1 METLTES
8 VEINAPFEKLCAWI
22 DNFEEEFVRWSP
34 YHIECQ
40 LLTGGINKGDKVR
53 FYEIVAGMDY
63 DITGTITQSVR
74 AKDHFAFTFQAKDAV
89 ITFEGKRTHTGC
101 TFKHTESFGIPAPII
116 GPVLNFLIFKVFFRK
131 QADWNIIR
139 DDMILD
145 NLYLSDILTEGK
157 YPDRMPVEELKKQ
170 GRKWKE

>member
-8 VEINAPFEKLCAWI
+8 IEIPAPFEKLCAWI

-40 LLTGGINKGDKVR
+40 LLNGGIHPGDKVR

-63 DITGTITQSVR
+63 DITGTITQSVHD
-74 AKDHFAFTFQAKDAV
+74 KDHFSITFQAKDAV
-89 ITFEGKRTHTGC
+89 IIFEGKRTDGGC
-101 TFKHTESFGIPAPII
+101 IFRHTESFGIPTPVI
-116 GPVLNFLIFKVFFRK
+116 GPILNFLIFKVFFRK
-131 QADWNIIR
+131 QADWSIIR

-145 NLYLSDILTEGK
+145 NQYLNDILTEGK
-157 YPDRMPVEELKKQ
+157 YPDRIPVEELKKQ
-170 GRKWKE
+170 GKRKA